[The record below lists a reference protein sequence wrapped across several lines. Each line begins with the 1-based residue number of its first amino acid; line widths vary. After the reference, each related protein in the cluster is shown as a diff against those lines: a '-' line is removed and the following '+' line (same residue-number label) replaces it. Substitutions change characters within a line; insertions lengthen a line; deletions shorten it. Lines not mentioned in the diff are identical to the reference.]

1 MELVIDDY
9 PEGLPDYNKK
19 YLTQAK
25 LSYYLKKIVGSEWIE
40 NEVIISNYSGF
51 KWDVAF
57 HHKSGIF
64 VVDYDGPEHYRN
76 TVRIKADQEKDVV
89 AKDLVYKIV
98 RFPYWLQLD
107 SITLRHFFD
116 LEISFFSFSKDSL
129 S

>member
-25 LSYYLKKIVGSEWIE
+25 LSYYLKKIVGNEWIE

-64 VVDYDGPEHYRN
+64 VVDYDGPEHYR
-76 TVRIKADQEKDVV
+76 KM
-89 AKDLVYKIV
+89 
-98 RFPYWLQLD
+98 
-107 SITLRHFFD
+107 
-116 LEISFFSFSKDSL
+116 
-129 S
+129 